1 MTEGFSQ
8 PVLLIVQTINMSSEN
23 LQRQKPARFLLG
35 VNEKLARTEMEEL
48 RFSASCNT
56 GWLKS

>member
-1 MTEGFSQ
+1 MTE
-8 PVLLIVQTINMSSEN
+8 VQTINMSSEN